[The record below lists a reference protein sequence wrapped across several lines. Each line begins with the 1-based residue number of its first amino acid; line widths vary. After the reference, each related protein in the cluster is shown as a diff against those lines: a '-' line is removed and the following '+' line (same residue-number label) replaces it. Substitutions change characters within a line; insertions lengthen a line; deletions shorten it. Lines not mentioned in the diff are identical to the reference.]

1 MTKSVI
7 NGVVV
12 SVFLDTRTVNK
23 KGTYKMK
30 LPKECI
36 LLEMSVY

>member
-1 MTKSVI
+1 M
-7 NGVVV
+7 
-12 SVFLDTRTVNK
+12 FLIVQKHPIFFLLLYSFDFYTL
-23 KGTYKMK
+23 K